1 MKHYQN
7 RRPQKPKRK
16 VYPKDVGLS
25 VTVREGNVEAA
36 LRVLKKKVKRA
47 DLINEIKD
55 RQFYQTRSE
64 KRRIAKNKAIRRRQR
79 NEQKVQEMMEL
90 HKRSMNHIR

>member
-47 DLINEIKD
+47 DLIN
-55 RQFYQTRSE
+55 
-64 KRRIAKNKAIRRRQR
+64 
-79 NEQKVQEMMEL
+79 
-90 HKRSMNHIR
+90 